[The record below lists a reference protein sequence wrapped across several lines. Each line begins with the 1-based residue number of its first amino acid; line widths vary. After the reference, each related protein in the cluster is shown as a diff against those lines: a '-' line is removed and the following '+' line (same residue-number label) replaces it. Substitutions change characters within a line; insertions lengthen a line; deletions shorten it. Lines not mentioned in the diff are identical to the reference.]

1 MIGGMSA
8 TPRSP
13 QERLSRLL
21 AWRERC
27 QGNRRRG
34 ERCASSCGCS
44 WCALR
49 RAADAD
55 DGAAVL
61 ELLERLRAAVCSGS
75 CSESG
80 GASCL
85 LCQAWAESSEASRSS
100 HETMEGAA

>member
-1 MIGGMSA
+1 MI

-13 QERLSRLL
+13 QDHLGRLL

-34 ERCASSCGCS
+34 ERCASSCGCP
-44 WCALR
+44 WCLLR
-49 RAADAD
+49 RAADAED
-55 DGAAVL
+55 TAAVL

-85 LCQAWAESSEASRSS
+85 LCQAWAESSEASRSKGKALDADES
-100 HETMEGAA
+100 AA